1 MVRRVHRERIVANR
15 RRNYQILATL
25 VADLSGARALMPN
38 LPDACAPYVFPLWV
52 DEPEGTYQRVRAAGI
67 PVFRWDELWPST
79 PTLVGDSGFRWS
91 MHVFQIGCH
100 QDLRPTDIARMAEAL
115 HAIFG

>member
-1 MVRRVHRERIVANR
+1 VEN
-15 RRNYQILATL
+15 LP
-25 VADLSGARALMPN
+25 GAHALMPS

-52 DEPEGTYQRVRAAGI
+52 DEPEHTYQRVRAAGI

-79 PTLVGDSGFRWS
+79 PTLVGDSGFQWS

-100 QDLRPTDIARMAEAL
+100 QDLRPTDIARMADAL

>member
-1 MVRRVHRERIVANR
+1 
-15 RRNYQILATL
+15 
-25 VADLSGARALMPN
+25 MPN